1 MNKLKTVIVG
11 CGNIATA
18 YAQQISGYGGIELAG
33 FSDLL
38 PERAR
43 EFADK
48 YGGRAYASLDEVLSD
63 QDVRLIVNL
72 TIHHAHVEVITRS
85 LEAGR
90 HVHSEKPLATSAAE
104 ALRLVQLAESKGLR
118 LSSAPSTFLGEAAQT
133 LARELRS
140 GKTGPLRALYAEI
153 NHGRI
158 ESWHPNPA
166 PFYEVGPV
174 WDVAVYPLGVWAAL
188 CGPMRK
194 VTAVGRTLLA
204 QRRTKDGKAFTI
216 TTPDFYTAVIEF
228 ESGALGRLT
237 TNFYVKPSKQDA
249 TMEFHGDA
257 GSLFLGSSYMFNA
270 AVEFSEFG
278 GAFAAVPPVRQ
289 AFDGVE
295 FARGVEDLADAI
307 TANRPHRC
315 DARMAQHI
323 VEVIEAIHKSART
336 ESPVT
341 VASSFSPP
349 EPMPWA
355 MAKGSEKS

>member
-1 MNKLKTVIVG
+1 MKKLKTVIVG

-18 YAQQISGYGGIELAG
+18 YSEQISKYNNIELAG

-43 EFADK
+43 EFAGK
-48 YGGRAYASLDEVLSD
+48 HGGKAYASLDEVLADES
-63 QDVRLIVNL
+63 VKLIVNL

-85 LEAGR
+85 LEAGK
-90 HVHSEKPLATSAAE
+90 HVHSEKPLATSASEARALVELAE
-104 ALRLVQLAESKGLR
+104 AKGLR
-118 LSSAPSTFLGEAAQT
+118 LSSAPSTFLGEPVQT
-133 LARELRS
+133 LASLLRS

-166 PFYEVGPV
+166 PFYDVGPV

-194 VTAVGRTLLA
+194 VTAVGRRLLA
-204 QRRTKDGKAFTI
+204 DRRTKEGTPFTI

-228 ESGALGRLT
+228 ENGAVGRLT

-257 GSLFLGSSYMFNA
+257 GSAFLGSSYMFNT
-270 AVEFSEFG
+270 AVEFAEFG
-278 GAFAAVPPVRQ
+278 GNF
-289 AFDGVE
+289 
-295 FARGVEDLADAI
+295 
-307 TANRPHRC
+307 
-315 DARMAQHI
+315 
-323 VEVIEAIHKSART
+323 
-336 ESPVT
+336 SPVPL
-341 VASSFSPP
+341 VRA
-349 EPMPWA
+349 
-355 MAKGSEKS
+355 

>member
-1 MNKLKTVIVG
+1 MKKLKTVIVG

-18 YAQQISGYGGIELAG
+18 YSEQIAKYHNVELAG

-38 PERAR
+38 SERAR
-43 EFADK
+43 EFAAK
-48 YGGRAYASLDEVLSD
+48 HGGKAYASLDEALDDKSVS
-63 QDVRLIVNL
+63 LIVNL
-72 TIHHAHVEVITRS
+72 TIHHAHAEVITRS
-85 LEAGR
+85 LEAGK

-104 ALRLVQLAESKGLR
+104 AGALVELAEAKGLR
-118 LSSAPSTFLGEAAQT
+118 LSCAPSTFLGEAAQT
-133 LARELRS
+133 LARELRA
-140 GKTGPLRALYAEI
+140 GKTGPVRALYAEI

-174 WDVAVYPLGVWAAL
+174 WDVAVYPLGMWAAL

-194 VTAVGRTLLA
+194 VTAVGRRLLA
-204 QRRTKDGKAFTI
+204 DRLTKEGAGFTI

-257 GSLFLGSSYMFNA
+257 GSLFLGSSYLFNSP
-270 AVEFSEFG
+270 VEFAG
-278 GAFAAVPPVRQ
+278 YGDAFAPVPLVRPG
-289 AFDGVE
+289 FDGVE
-295 FARGVEDLADAI
+295 FARGVEELADAI
-307 TANRPHRC
+307 LHDRPHRC
-315 DARMAQHI
+315 AARMAQHV
-323 VEVIEAIHKSART
+323 VEVIEAIHVSART
-336 ESPVT
+336 EKPVHVT
-341 VASSFSPP
+341 SGFPAP

-355 MAKGSEKS
+355 C

>member
-1 MNKLKTVIVG
+1 MDKLRTVIVG

-18 YAQQISGYGGIELAG
+18 YAQQISKYPGIDLAG
-33 FSDLL
+33 FSDLV

-43 EFADK
+43 EFAEK
-48 YGGRAYASLDEVLSD
+48 YGGKAYASLDEVLAD
-63 QDVRLIVNL
+63 PGVRLVVNL

-85 LEAGR
+85 LEAGK
-90 HVHSEKPLATSAAE
+90 HVHSEKPLATSGAE
-104 ALRLVQLAESKGLR
+104 ATKLVELAASKGLR
-118 LSSAPSTFLGEAAQT
+118 LSSAPSTFLGESVQT

-166 PFYEVGPV
+166 PFYDVGPV

-194 VTAVGRTLLA
+194 VTAVGRILLPD
-204 QRRTKDGKAFTI
+204 RKTKDGVDFKI
-216 TTPDFYTAVIEF
+216 GSPDFYTALIEF

-237 TNFYVKPSKQDA
+237 ANFYVKPSKQDA

-257 GSLFLGSSYMFNA
+257 GSLFLGSSYLFNT
-270 AVEFSEFG
+270 AVEFAEFG
-278 GAFAAVPPVRQ
+278 GDFKPVPLVR
-289 AFDGVE
+289 AGFDGVE
-295 FARGVEDLADAI
+295 FARGVEDLAEAI
-307 TANRPHRC
+307 LRDRPHRC
-315 DARMAQHI
+315 AAGMAGHI
-323 VEVIEAIHKSART
+323 VEVIEAIHVSAKT
-336 ESPVT
+336 ERPVMVDST
-341 VASSFSPP
+341 FTRP

-355 MAKGSEKS
+355 V

>member
-1 MNKLKTVIVG
+1 MDKLRTVIVG

-18 YAQQISGYGGIELAG
+18 YAQQISKYPGIDLAG
-33 FSDLL
+33 FTDLV

-43 EFADK
+43 EFAEK
-48 YGGRAYASLDEVLSD
+48 YGGKAYASLDEVLAD
-63 QDVRLIVNL
+63 PGVKLVVNL

-85 LEAGR
+85 LEAGK
-90 HVHSEKPLATSAAE
+90 HVHSEKPLATSGAE
-104 ALRLVQLAESKGLR
+104 AGKLVELAASKGLR
-118 LSSAPSTFLGEAAQT
+118 LSSAPSTFLGEPVQT
-133 LARELRS
+133 LARELRA
-140 GKTGPLRALYAEI
+140 GKTGPLRVLYAEI

-166 PFYEVGPV
+166 PFYDVGPV
-174 WDVAVYPLGVWAAL
+174 WDVAVYPLGIWAAL

-204 QRRTKDGKAFTI
+204 DRKTKDGDAFTI
-216 TTPDFYTAVIEF
+216 GAPDFYTALVEF

-237 TNFYVKPSKQDA
+237 ANFYVNPSKQGA

-270 AVEFSEFG
+270 AVEFAEFG
-278 GAFAAVPPVRQ
+278 GAFKPVPLVR
-289 AFDGVE
+289 AGFDGVE

-307 TANRPHRC
+307 LRDRPHRC
-315 DARMAQHI
+315 GAGMARHI
-323 VEVIEAIHKSART
+323 VEVIEAIHLSAQTGR
-336 ESPVT
+336 PVT
-341 VASSFSPP
+341 VDSSFTQP

-355 MAKGSEKS
+355 D

>member
-18 YAQQISGYGGIELAG
+18 YAQQISKYEGIELAG
-33 FSDLL
+33 FSDLM

-43 EFADK
+43 EFAEK
-48 YGGRAYASLDEVLSD
+48 YGGKAFRSLDEVLAD
-63 QDVRLIVNL
+63 PEVRLIVNL
-72 TIHHAHVEVITRS
+72 TIHHAHVEIITRS
-85 LEAGR
+85 LEAGK
-90 HVHSEKPLATSAAE
+90 HVHSEKPLATSGVE
-104 ALRLVQLAESKGLR
+104 AKRLVDLAESRGVR
-118 LSSAPSTFLGEAAQT
+118 LSSAPSTFLGEAVQT
-133 LARELRS
+133 LAREIRS

-166 PFYEVGPV
+166 PFYAVGPV

-204 QRRTKDGKAFTI
+204 ERRTKDGVGFTI
-216 TTPDFYTAVIEF
+216 NTPDFYTAAIEF
-228 ESGALGRLT
+228 ESGAVGRLT
-237 TNFYVKPSKQDA
+237 TNFYVNPSKQGA

-270 AVEFSEFG
+270 AVEFAPFG
-278 GAFAAVPPVRQ
+278 GAFAPVAPAREV
-289 AFDGVE
+289 FEGVE
-295 FARGVEDLADAI
+295 FARGVEDLAEAI
-307 TANRPHRC
+307 ARNRPHRC

-323 VEVIEAIHKSART
+323 VEVVEAVHTSAR
-336 ESPVT
+336 EERPVNVT
-341 VASSFSPP
+341 STFALPA
-349 EPMPWA
+349 PMPWA
-355 MAKGSEKS
+355 ADGSL

>member
-1 MNKLKTVIVG
+1 MEKIKTVIVG

-18 YAQQISGYGGIELAG
+18 YAEQIAKYTNIELAG
-33 FSDLL
+33 FSDLV
-38 PERAR
+38 PDRAR

-48 YGGRAYASLDEVLSD
+48 HGGKAYASLDEVLAD
-63 QDVRLIVNL
+63 ETVLLVVNL
-72 TIHHAHVEVITRS
+72 TIHHAHAEVITRS
-85 LEAGR
+85 LEAGK
-90 HVHSEKPLATSAAE
+90 HVHSEKPLATSASEAKALVDLAE
-104 ALRLVQLAESKGLR
+104 AKGLR
-118 LSSAPSTFLGEAAQT
+118 LSSAPSTFLGEPVQT
-133 LARELRS
+133 LARLLRS

-194 VTAVGRTLLA
+194 VTAVGRRLLA
-204 QRRTKDGKAFTI
+204 DRRTKDGAEFTI

-257 GSLFLGSSYMFNA
+257 GSVYLGSSYMFNTP
-270 AVEFSEFG
+270 VEFAEFG
-278 GAFAAVPPVRQ
+278 GNF
-289 AFDGVE
+289 
-295 FARGVEDLADAI
+295 
-307 TANRPHRC
+307 
-315 DARMAQHI
+315 
-323 VEVIEAIHKSART
+323 
-336 ESPVT
+336 SPVPL
-341 VASSFSPP
+341 VRA
-349 EPMPWA
+349 
-355 MAKGSEKS
+355 

>member
-18 YAQQISGYGGIELAG
+18 YAQQISKYDGIELCG
-33 FSDLL
+33 FYDLT
-38 PERAR
+38 PERAQ
-43 EFADK
+43 EFASK
-48 YGGRAYASLDEVLSD
+48 YGGKAFPSLDEVLAD
-63 QDVRLIVNL
+63 PEIRLIVNL

-85 LEAGR
+85 LEAGK

-104 ALRLVQLAESKGLR
+104 AKSLVELAESKGLR
-118 LSSAPSTFLGEAAQT
+118 LSSAPSTFLGEAVQT
-133 LARELRS
+133 LAREIRS
-140 GKTGPLRALYAEI
+140 GKTGQLRVLYAEI

-194 VTAVGRTLLA
+194 VTATGHRLLA
-204 QRRTKDGKAFTI
+204 DRQTKDGVDFTI
-216 TTPDFYTAVIEF
+216 NTPDFYTAMIEF
-228 ESGALGRLT
+228 ESGTVGRLT

-249 TMEFHGDA
+249 SMEFHGDA

-270 AVEFSEFG
+270 AVEYAEFG
-278 GAFAAVPPVRQ
+278 GSFEPVPPARPP
-289 AFDGVE
+289 FDGVE
-295 FARGVEDLADAI
+295 FARGVEDLAEAI
-307 TANRPHRC
+307 DQDRPHRC
-315 DARMAQHI
+315 AARMAQHI
-323 VEVIEAIHKSART
+323 VDVIEAIHTSAR
-336 ESPVT
+336 EERPVMVT
-341 VASSFSPP
+341 STFSPP

-355 MAKGSEKS
+355 L